1 MIEIYKGWDDTSDF
15 VHRLAGET
23 ERQVGVAWIA
33 NHFGPVHPPVQ
44 TPLGSIGLFDA
55 EEPTTAFRV
64 QTTDGDQFLLV
75 VARPR

>member
-1 MIEIYKGWDDTSDF
+1 MIEIYTGWDDTSDF

-23 ERQVGVAWIA
+23 EHQVGVAWIA
-33 NHFGPVHPPVQ
+33 THFGRVHLSAQ
-44 TPLGSIGLFDA
+44 TPLGPIGLFDA

-75 VARPR
+75 VTRPQ